1 MSICNNCS
9 VCVNILITTE
19 EVLICL
25 NRSVKNMLT
34 FSTFTSLWLRCSSPV
49 PHELLQ
55 ELQYVKN
62 LRFVLYKMSLPPAD
76 VYHGDGNPFRKRHC
90 RNNMVII
97 DQTSAYGE
105 HSLLFIGVQGFY
117 IYIFFPPSLSP
128 VCCERKQL

>member
-1 MSICNNCS
+1 MSICSNCS
-9 VCVNILITTE
+9 VFVNILITTE
-19 EVLICL
+19 DVLICL

-34 FSTFTSLWLRCSSPV
+34 LSTFTSLWLRCSSPV

-62 LRFVLYKMSLPPAD
+62 LRFVLYKMSVPPAD
-76 VYHGDGNPFRKRHC
+76 VYRGDGNRFKKRHC
-90 RNNMVII
+90 RNKMVIA

-105 HSLLFIGVQGFY
+105 HSLLFKFFFY
-117 IYIFFPPSLSP
+117 IYIFFPHSLSP